1 MHSEDS
7 QRTEET
13 HQADSENGSF
23 EKPGLWAVVM
33 SVLAAMFGV
42 QTEAN
47 RRRDFS
53 SGNPMAYI
61 IVFVIFLA
69 LFVLGI
75 AGLVTLVIS
84 LAG

>member
-1 MHSEDS
+1 
-7 QRTEET
+7 
-13 HQADSENGSF
+13 
-23 EKPGLWAVVM
+23 M

-61 IVFVIFLA
+61 VIFVIFLA
-69 LFVLGI
+69 LFVLTI
-75 AGLVTLVIS
+75 AGIVTLVIS
-84 LAG
+84 LSS

>member
-1 MHSEDS
+1 MHSENS
-7 QRTEET
+7 P
-13 HQADSENGSF
+13 ANNENHAESH

-61 IVFVIFLA
+61 VIFVIFLA
-69 LFVLGI
+69 LFVLTI
-75 AGLVTLVIS
+75 AGIVTLVIS
-84 LAG
+84 LSS